1 MAFVADDYDRFNVEE
16 SRVRSQ
22 QWISLPNVD
31 RSRIGR
37 KSYWEQQVV
46 PRMYQP
52 GMSCENGAKP
62 MEESLAK
69 LQIGQN
75 SPEGIPEDNDQ
86 WMNSTEARKR
96 LKVSTC
102 DLAHLRN
109 AGKIESK
116 KVGNAYYYKVDVGID
131 AHDNVDST
139 TK

>member
-1 MAFVADDYDRFNVEE
+1 
-16 SRVRSQ
+16 
-22 QWISLPNVD
+22 
-31 RSRIGR
+31 
-37 KSYWEQQVV
+37 
-46 PRMYQP
+46 MYQP
-52 GMSCENGAKP
+52 GLSCEKGAEP
-62 MEESLAK
+62 MGESLAK
-69 LQIGQN
+69 LQINQN

-86 WMNSTEARKR
+86 WVNSTEARKR

-131 AHDNVDST
+131 AHGNVDST